1 MNPHGLD
8 AIDNPLSKFAGCI
21 DDIPIRI
28 GAPSFVFNAGYA
40 ENIALLR
47 RVFDEIQL
55 LIFEPIDRSP
65 IDAAE
70 LDAIRALK
78 KGSLTYSVHLPIQNH
93 IDDKNED
100 GPSRRSGAL
109 AAQADVK
116 VVTDVIK
123 TFEPIGVENY
133 ILHAEILLTDSEPAN
148 AVQQISEIVELT
160 GVPVEKLC
168 VENLHTGF
176 ERQWKQLE
184 RTGVSICFDVGH
196 LLFTG
201 GDPMEFIDRYGDR
214 IRMAHCHGVDGTDH
228 RPLNAMA
235 DGLLQKIAQRFIDIK
250 MPGAMIIENHSV
262 DEMVESLRCLCDLS
276 ARLRQV

>member
-1 MNPHGLD
+1 MSPQALG
-8 AIDNPLSKFAGCI
+8 AIDNPLTKFAACI

-28 GAPSFVFNAGYA
+28 GAPSFVFTAGYA
-40 ENIALLR
+40 ENVALLR
-47 RVFDEIQL
+47 PVFDEIQL

-65 IDAAE
+65 IDTAE
-70 LDAIRALK
+70 LEAIRALK
-78 KGSLTYSVHLPIQNH
+78 SENLTYSVHLPIENH
-93 IDDKNED
+93 IDGKNKD

-109 AAQADVK
+109 AAHAGVK
-116 VVTDVIK
+116 IVTDVIR

-133 ILHAEILLTDSEPAN
+133 ILHAEILLTGSEPAN
-148 AVQQISEIVELT
+148 AAQRISEIVELT

-176 ERQWKQLE
+176 ERQWEQLE

-235 DGLLQKIAQRFIDIK
+235 DGLLERIIERFMDIK

-262 DEMVESLRCLCDLS
+262 DEMIESLRCLCNTAKKPS
-276 ARLRQV
+276 A